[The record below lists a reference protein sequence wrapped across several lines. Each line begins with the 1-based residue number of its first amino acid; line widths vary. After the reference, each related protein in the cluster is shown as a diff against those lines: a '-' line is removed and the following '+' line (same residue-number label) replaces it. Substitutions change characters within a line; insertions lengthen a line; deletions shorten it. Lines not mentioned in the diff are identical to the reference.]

1 MINANDAYMAVCS
14 NGHISPDLMNYLLK
28 LINKDRASRQLVQE
42 GDIVKIKDKIFVVA
56 KIFDFTDYYQVDQD
70 NLELLAVLYDPIK
83 KTLGFAWEGLYTEP
97 SMCEI
102 AGHIDPKQIFRE
114 DIKL

>member
-1 MINANDAYMAVCS
+1 MVSSKDAREAVIT
-14 NGHISPDLMNYLLK
+14 NGWMNHEVKKYLLG
-28 LINKDRASRQLVQE
+28 LIKSEEDRRQLVRD
-42 GDIVKIKDKIFVVA
+42 GDIVRIADKIFVVA

-83 KTLGFAWEGLYTEP
+83 KTLGFAWEGLYTDP

-102 AGHIDPKQIFRE
+102 ISHIDPKQIFRE
-114 DIKL
+114 DIKI